1 MKRIKD
7 KHTLFKEW
15 YGGIFP
21 TRTCKINYVN
31 MQDNYVNMNIN
42 MQDDYVNMNINMQ
55 YDYVDKKVIIFL
67 MI

>member
-31 MQDNYVNMNIN
+31 MQENNVYMQDNYVNMQFN
-42 MQDDYVNMNINMQ
+42 YVMLC
-55 YDYVDKKVIIFL
+55 KFRL
-67 MI
+67 L